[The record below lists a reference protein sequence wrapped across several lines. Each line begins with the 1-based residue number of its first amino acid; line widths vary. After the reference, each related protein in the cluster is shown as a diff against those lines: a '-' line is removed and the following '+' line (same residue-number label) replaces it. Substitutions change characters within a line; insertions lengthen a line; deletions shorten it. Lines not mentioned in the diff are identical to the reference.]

1 MEEFNNQI
9 IKNNPDYIIN
19 INKKIIQKCSIIKCI
34 NINEDLNFYLI
45 KDNNNKHY
53 ISIEYSAP
61 CYWIPLKNS
70 SIDDNIKQ
78 IKKIYN
84 ISEYNTNMKY
94 RCRAFIGTKEMLD
107 VDINQIVNNL
117 ILNNN
122 SEMYIWGSNWDD
134 YPFERTYNSY
144 NTFENI
150 NKTKE
155 ALKQI
160 NDDYYSIGFRTMYS
174 KSIVNIIDYNGIYIV
189 DINYNSGFENEI
201 INKINNELSTD
212 YPLNLPLDVIMFL
225 NEFPFINHI
234 NILNLDKITETNIF
248 ISTLICADN
257 KSKLSEIKNQLLKLV
272 NHNDSKIKDAVNNL
286 LKNID

>member
-1 MEEFNNQI
+1 
-9 IKNNPDYIIN
+9 
-19 INKKIIQKCSIIKCI
+19 
-34 NINEDLNFYLI
+34 
-45 KDNNNKHY
+45 
-53 ISIEYSAP
+53 
-61 CYWIPLKNS
+61 
-70 SIDDNIKQ
+70 
-78 IKKIYN
+78 
-84 ISEYNTNMKY
+84 
-94 RCRAFIGTKEMLD
+94 
-107 VDINQIVNNL
+107 
-117 ILNNN
+117 
-122 SEMYIWGSNWDD
+122 MYIWGSNWHD

-201 INKINNELSTD
+201 INKINNKLSTD